1 MSEKQTYFGPK
12 YSIIAETLSRD
23 VPPLFGYSRPIDDL
37 TLFYV
42 SKDKIFDSVH
52 YQILNPR
59 KILCFILLFFTIK
72 TIHELRSSIMK
83 QKALVE
89 IFLSRKM
96 RNNGLSTVEG
106 FDKIKICQRF
116 GAFASESMHSVSGLM
131 QNSSRTPCL

>member
-1 MSEKQTYFGPK
+1 MSENQTYFGPK

-23 VPPLFGYSRPIDDL
+23 VRPLFGYSRPIDDL

-59 KILCFILLFFTIK
+59 EILCFILFFFTIK

-96 RNNGLSTVEG
+96 RKNGLSTVEG

-116 GAFASESMHSVSGLM
+116 GACQLNCRPHHTLTTGK
-131 QNSSRTPCL
+131 QKQ